1 MLRVKALLNYLS
13 NAMWFQFCV
22 LLIPFTL
29 VTLYGTFMMYESN
42 RAAMS
47 LVNNNKYVANRDV
60 RKALNYGYSLIL
72 VEGYADRVYDEVDI
86 IARDAESWVGNDVCA
101 GGINDLYKVVG
112 WSDMGNRVQ
121 IFDDDYI
128 VEDGGVICHLSVR
141 DGKLVVSYNGKEQET
156 ESDVF
161 KVNEDGKIQYSGD
174 EMVYWNNQVVDVSC
188 FGTGL
193 MYVDME
199 DGTVY
204 RDLRYSDVRSQ
215 FFGSGFFSVVMMCVA
230 WLALE
235 GYLYMRDGY
244 KLLHSIVAKVMISAA
259 CIYFILSCSLT
270 AYMLLLPF

>member
-1 MLRVKALLNYLS
+1 
-13 NAMWFQFCV
+13 
-22 LLIPFTL
+22 
-29 VTLYGTFMMYESN
+29 MYESN

-47 LVNNNKYVANRDV
+47 LANNNRYVANRDV
-60 RKALNYGYSLIL
+60 RKALNSGYSLVL

-141 DGKLVVSYNGKEQET
+141 DGKLIVSYNGKEQET

-161 KVNEDGKIQYSGD
+161 KVDENGKIQYSGD
-174 EMVYWNNQVVDVSC
+174 EMVYWNGNMLDVSC

-193 MYVDME
+193 LYADMD
-199 DGTVY
+199 DGTLY
-204 RDLRYSDVRSQ
+204 RDVLVSDVRVQ
-215 FFGSGFFSVVMMCVA
+215 FFGGGFLSVLVLCIA
-230 WLALE
+230 WLAFV
-235 GYLYMRDGY
+235 GYAYTREDY
-244 KLLHSIVAKVMISAA
+244 KFLRSMLAKFMIPAA
-259 CIYFILSCSLT
+259 CIYFIIACSLSW
-270 AYMLLLPF
+270 YMLSLPF